1 VPRGPKGKRVVAGDG
16 YSVAGKNSNGV
27 GSVYFEPPSTRADGT
42 VVRGRWR
49 ATYVDLDGKIK
60 RVSGPTRALA
70 ESRRDE
76 LVAALGRRRSPTTSR
91 FSITTTIQE
100 LSDWWLESVARH
112 QVRESSLATYRK
124 SVAYL
129 ADELGHVR
137 VIDVGPE
144 VLTVWQSALLD
155 RLAPYTVLSCRK
167 ACRQIFAEAVKM
179 GLIATN
185 PFDLV
190 HAPRAV
196 GVKEGRALSAADA
209 RKLVTAAAPIRLG
222 VAVTLLFCQGW
233 RVSEVLG
240 LAWDDLDLEAGTAH
254 IRRAA
259 THSAASGVTFGPT
272 KTSGAQGL
280 HHLAPIAVV
289 QLRAPSCAAG
299 GRAIGGR
306 LGMARAH
313 LPGQADLAGVHQHDG
328 WARQSAGD
336 HQGHPAHGPTCRAR
350 PSGPGDTRR
359 ETNRHHR
366 AVRRGWARPDRCRS
380 PRWSLQPVH
389 DRRLREVPGATPRSH
404 RTSRRRTSGSDH
416 GRQVT
421 GLVLTTLGG
430 GRESATRVGS
440 AVRWERTTSIV
451 GSQCTRHRRCRRSGK
466 RARAQPCVP

>member
-1 VPRGPKGKRVVAGDG
+1 MRSELGRCPHGPLHVHRRFCSVTPAVAPAVAPAAGSDRFERREVDVPRGPKGKRVVAGDG

-91 FSITTTIQE
+91 FSITT
-100 LSDWWLESVARH
+100 
-112 QVRESSLATYRK
+112 
-124 SVAYL
+124 VAYL
-129 ADELGHVR
+129 VDEFGHVR

-144 VLTVWQSALLD
+144 VLTAWQSALLD

-190 HAPRAV
+190 HAPRAE
-196 GVKEGRALSAADA
+196 GVKEGRALNAADA
-209 RKLVTAAAPIRLG
+209 RKLVTAAAPIRSG

-280 HHLAPIAVV
+280 HHLA
-289 QLRAPSCAAG
+289 
-299 GRAIGGR
+299 
-306 LGMARAH
+306 ARA
-313 LPGQADLAGVHQHDG
+313 A
-328 WARQSAGD
+328 ARPIVRSRRR
-336 HQGHPAHGPTCRAR
+336 PARHGPSTPTRASR
-350 PSGPGDTRR
+350 SRRCSPTRWVGSSIGR
-359 ETNRHHR
+359 
-366 AVRRGWARPDRCRS
+366 RS
-380 PRWSLQPVH
+380 PRSSSARPN
-389 DRRLREVPGATPRSH
+389 VPGSTQRDWPHTPVDEPSSPRCTPKVGSTCQMSLVMWVI
-404 RTSRRRTSGSDH
+404 RTSPRPP
-416 GRQVT
+416 
-421 GLVLTTLGG
+421 
-430 GRESATRVGS
+430 AT
-440 AVRWERTTSIV
+440 
-451 GSQCTRHRRCRRSGK
+451 
-466 RARAQPCVP
+466 